1 MEAMLEEVK
10 YCKKIMKK
18 EFNKPLRMTKD
29 DEEEFQKAQ
38 ECHICDKKI
47 YTLIK
52 IFEFETTAILLV
64 NTEAPLIKNV
74 I

>member
-1 MEAMLEEVK
+1 MEDMLEEVK

-18 EFNKPLRMTKD
+18 EFNKPFRMTED
-29 DEEEFQKAQ
+29 DEEEFQKTKNVIFA
-38 ECHICDKKI
+38 IKNVL
-47 YTLIK
+47 TK

-64 NTEAPLIKNV
+64 NTEALPIKNV